1 MRRSK
6 RKASHEGRISGYRE
20 IVPTEPS
27 PVTLSEV
34 VRRAVEV
41 CDPAADDEALAEY
54 LRRFEDRDEPITAVE
69 DLEGE
74 TSAEARRAD
83 PEGLDPALTM
93 AAAVTSYL
101 GFKREELAA
110 PDDQLLRLAARSEF
124 DGDPPPAVAAWL
136 SDRGVEV

>member
-1 MRRSK
+1 
-6 RKASHEGRISGYRE
+6 
-20 IVPTEPS
+20 VPTEPS
-27 PVTLSEV
+27 TATLSEV

-41 CDPAADDEALAEY
+41 CDPAAEEEALADY

-69 DLEGE
+69 DLEGDV
-74 TSAEARRAD
+74 SAEARRVD

-93 AAAVTSYL
+93 AAAVTTYL